1 MHVTKAVTTTAAMIA
16 APDAMAAD
24 PSAAAVVV
32 VVAPSAAA
40 ARVVVPVDPA
50 VDPVVLAASVAPVV
64 PAPARRETWAAVLL
78 AETPAAAR

>member
-1 MHVTKAVTTTAAMIA
+1 MIA

-32 VVAPSAAA
+32 VAVAPSAAA
-40 ARVVVPVDPA
+40 ARVVVPVDPEGVLVAQA

-64 PAPARRETWAAVLL
+64 PAPEHRETWAAEPRV
-78 AETPAAAR
+78 EIPAAAR